1 MQMTPLNP
9 CAPDRQA
16 QFALRLLSGSDSPK
30 ADLIGYFCKAPTQ
43 MRFRQSHRV
52 SKRFQITA
60 QVLAMGWLGLAGVS
74 CNRTHV
80 TTVAVIPKASADIFW
95 QSVHAGAVKASW
107 ENNVKIVWDGPASE
121 TDIATEMQIVETM
134 INRHVDAIAL
144 APSDRSAFKIV
155 VDRASQAGIPVIIY
169 DSGLDSGNYRSFVAT
184 DNYLGGALGADRL
197 GELLNG
203 KGKIVMVKT
212 VPGGAST
219 TAREDG
225 FRDELKKKFPAI
237 QILDERYGMATVAQS
252 LTVTENMLTAHPD
265 LDGIFCSN
273 ESGSTGASQ
282 ALRTRQKKIKL
293 VGFDSSPT
301 LIEALQAGWIDS
313 LVIQDPFTMGET
325 AVSQCVKALQGKPT
339 LKKIALPPHLVDRSN
354 LHNPA
359 IDAQLHPDLK
369 KYLETSD

>member
-1 MQMTPLNP
+1 M
-9 CAPDRQA
+9 RSE
-16 QFALRLLSGSDSPK
+16 LRHAVSNHLPIPSGILAVS
-30 ADLIGYFCKAPTQ
+30 LFC
-43 MRFRQSHRV
+43 
-52 SKRFQITA
+52 
-60 QVLAMGWLGLAGVS
+60 LASAA
-74 CNRTHV
+74 CNRNHV

-107 ENNVKIVWDGPASE
+107 DNDVKIVWDGPANE

-155 VDRASQAGIPVIIY
+155 VDRASKAGIPVIIY
-169 DSGLDSGNYRSFVAT
+169 DSGIDTDNYRTFVAT
-184 DNYLGGALGADRL
+184 DNYLGGEMGADRL
-197 GELLNG
+197 GQLLSG

-212 VPGGAST
+212 TPGGAST

-225 FRDELKKKFPAI
+225 FRAELKKKFPAI

-273 ESGSTGASQ
+273 ESGSAGALQ
-282 ALRTRQKKIKL
+282 ALRNRRKKVKL

-301 LIEALQAGWIDS
+301 LIDGVEAGWIDS
-313 LVIQDPFTMGET
+313 LVIQDPFTMGDT
-325 AVSQCVKALQGKPT
+325 AVTQAVKALKGERT
-339 LKKIALPPHLVDRSN
+339 VKKIALPPHLVDKDN
-354 LHNPA
+354 LHEPA
-359 IDAQLHPDLK
+359 IDTQLHPDLR
-369 KYLETSD
+369 KYLGAID